1 MVLTAHATTKQYL
14 VVVVFQ
20 TDFFHHLCDEAKV
33 LPERL
38 QDPAEKE
45 DVVEAGEGD
54 QQEVEGVAHVW
65 KRCEKD
71 INLGRRSA
79 ETVTLAFDFIAAIK
93 TEEEDNYRRE
103 VNNLPASP
111 PSHGYYVSMAGLPTT
126 ALYTNQC
133 ETQVAPIDRTVSNAI
148 ITLPSPPHP
157 RSGEKNRLYGYTV
170 YIRKCPNVLFLRSM
184 CDRGAWRGSEDQ
196 SCRQHLGR
204 HPYCR
209 DILRA
214 RSGTYFLCSDSATN
228 DVGGARFAH
237 QQKK

>member
-38 QDPAEKE
+38 QDPAEEE
-45 DVVEAGEGD
+45 DVVEAGQGD

-71 INLGRRSA
+71 INLGRRST

-103 VNNLPASP
+103 VNNLPA
-111 PSHGYYVSMAGLPTT
+111 
-126 ALYTNQC
+126 
-133 ETQVAPIDRTVSNAI
+133 
-148 ITLPSPPHP
+148 PPHNP
-157 RSGEKNRLYGYTV
+157 TVIMCLWPVYNSAVYKSVYT
-170 YIRKCPNVLFLRSM
+170 
-184 CDRGAWRGSEDQ
+184 
-196 SCRQHLGR
+196 
-204 HPYCR
+204 
-209 DILRA
+209 
-214 RSGTYFLCSDSATN
+214 
-228 DVGGARFAH
+228 GGADGSDCE
-237 QQKK
+237 

>member
-133 ETQVAPIDRTVSNAI
+133 ETQVAPMDRTVSNAI
-148 ITLPSPPHP
+148 ITLPPLDPVKRTDCTDILYIYASVQMF
-157 RSGEKNRLYGYTV
+157 SFCAACAIEGEG
-170 YIRKCPNVLFLRSM
+170 
-184 CDRGAWRGSEDQ
+184 GSENPVASTWGDT
-196 SCRQHLGR
+196 HIAGI
-204 HPYCR
+204 Y
-209 DILRA
+209 
-214 RSGTYFLCSDSATN
+214 
-228 DVGGARFAH
+228 
-237 QQKK
+237 